1 LTRQSNLLPAGE
13 RSPAG
18 DDSNFSITRRRTR
31 TGERVIVNALFLC
44 AVLSIAVTVGII
56 AVLLV
61 DTVDFFRESSLGQF
75 LTGTVWAPG
84 QGAGEAGQ
92 YGVLPLINGT
102 LMIGFGSLV
111 VGLPL
116 GVLTA
121 IYLSEYAS
129 ARVRGV
135 LKPTLEILAGIPT
148 VVVGFFALQFV
159 TPSLLRPIFGEDRVF
174 IFNAAAG
181 SIAVGLMILP
191 IIASIS
197 EDAMRAVPASLREAA
212 YGLGSTK
219 RQVSLRVVVPAA
231 LSGIAASVILAF
243 SRAVGETMAVT
254 IAAGNSPKITAN
266 FFTSIQTLTASI
278 AQTVRGEV
286 AAGTVRYN
294 ALFALG
300 MTLFLMTLVMN
311 LVSARI
317 VRRYRQVYS

>member
-1 LTRQSNLLPAGE
+1 VLGIE
-13 RSPAG
+13 
-18 DDSNFSITRRRTR
+18 RRRSR
-31 TGERVIVNALFLC
+31 TGEQVVVKALFAC
-44 AVLSIAVTVGII
+44 AVLSVAVTVGIV

-61 DTVDFFRESSLGQF
+61 DAVAFFRESSLGGF
-75 LTGTVWAPG
+75 LTGTAWAPG
-84 QGAGEAGQ
+84 QGAGVGGR
-92 YGVLPLINGT
+92 YGVLPLVNGT
-102 LMIGFGSLV
+102 LMIGLGSLV

-116 GVLTA
+116 GLLTA
-121 IYLSEYAS
+121 IYLAEYAS
-129 ARVRGV
+129 DRVRGV

-148 VVVGFFALQFV
+148 VVVGFFALQFI
-159 TPSLLRPIFGEDRVF
+159 TPSLLRPLFGEERVF

-212 YGLGSTK
+212 YGLGSTR

-254 IAAGNSPKITAN
+254 IAAGNSPKMTLN

-278 AQTVRGEV
+278 AQTVSGEA

-300 MTLFLMTLVMN
+300 MMLFVITLVMN
-311 LVSARI
+311 LISARI
-317 VRRYRQVYS
+317 VRRFRQVYA

>member
-1 LTRQSNLLPAGE
+1 MLGIE
-13 RSPAG
+13 
-18 DDSNFSITRRRTR
+18 RRRSR
-31 TGERVIVNALFLC
+31 TGEQVVVKALFAC
-44 AVLSIAVTVGII
+44 AVLSVAVTVGIV

-61 DTVDFFRESSLGQF
+61 DAVDFFRESSLAGF

-84 QGAGEAGQ
+84 QGAGEGGR
-92 YGVLPLINGT
+92 YGVLPLLNGT
-102 LMIGFGSLV
+102 LMIGLGSLV

-116 GVLTA
+116 GLLTA
-121 IYLSEYAS
+121 IYLAEYAS
-129 ARVRGV
+129 DRVRGV
-135 LKPTLEILAGIPT
+135 LKPTLEILAGVPT
-148 VVVGFFALQFV
+148 VVVGFFALQFI
-159 TPSLLRPIFGEDRVF
+159 TPSLLRPIFGEERVF

-181 SIAVGLMILP
+181 AIAVGLMILP

-212 YGLGSTK
+212 YGLGSTR

-254 IAAGNSPKITAN
+254 IAAGNSPKMTLN

-278 AQTVRGEV
+278 AQTVSGEA

-294 ALFALG
+294 ALYALG
-300 MTLFLMTLVMN
+300 MVLFVITLAMN
-311 LVSARI
+311 LISARI
-317 VRRYRQVYS
+317 VRRFRQVYS

>member
-1 LTRQSNLLPAGE
+1 MATTPPEL
-13 RSPAG
+13 
-18 DDSNFSITRRRTR
+18 SIARRKAR
-31 TGERVIVNALFLC
+31 TGERLIVNALFVC
-44 AVLSIAVTVGII
+44 AVLSVAVTVGII

-61 DTVDFFRESSLGQF
+61 DTVEFFRESSLLEF

-84 QGAGEAGQ
+84 RGAGVGGR
-92 YGVLPLINGT
+92 YGVLPLVNGT
-102 LMIGFGSLV
+102 LMIGLGSLV

-116 GVLTA
+116 GLVTA

-129 ARVRGV
+129 SRVRNV

-148 VVVGFFALQFV
+148 VVIGFFALQFI
-159 TPSLLRPIFGEDRVF
+159 TPTLLRPLLGAERVF
-174 IFNAAAG
+174 IFNAASG
-181 SIAVGLMILP
+181 CIAVGLMILP

-197 EDAMRAVPASLREAA
+197 EDAMRAVPGSLREAA
-212 YGLGSTK
+212 FGLGSTR
-219 RQVSLRVVVPAA
+219 RQVSVRVVVPAA
-231 LSGIAASVILAF
+231 LSGIAASVILGL

-254 IAAGNSPKITAN
+254 IAAGNSPKMTLD

-278 AQTVRGEV
+278 AQTVGGEV
-286 AAGTVRYN
+286 SSGTPRYN
-294 ALFALG
+294 ALFAVG

>member
-1 LTRQSNLLPAGE
+1 V
-13 RSPAG
+13 
-18 DDSNFSITRRRTR
+18 SIARRKVR
-31 TGERVIVNALFLC
+31 TGERVIVNALFVC
-44 AVLSIAVTVGII
+44 AVLSVAVTVGIV

-61 DTVDFFRESSLGQF
+61 DAVEFFRESSLVDF

-84 QGAGEAGQ
+84 QGGGEGGQ

-102 LMIGFGSLV
+102 LMIGVGAIV

-121 IYLSEYAS
+121 IYLSEYANP
-129 ARVRGV
+129 RVRGV

-148 VVVGFFALQFV
+148 VIVGYFALQFI
-159 TPSLLRPIFGEDRVF
+159 TPSLLRPIFGDERVF

-197 EDAMRAVPASLREAA
+197 EDAMRSVPSSLREAG
-212 YGLGSTK
+212 YGLGSSK

-254 IAAGNSPKITAN
+254 IAAGNSPKIT
-266 FFTSIQTLTASI
+266 FDYFTSIQTLTAAI
-278 AQTVRGEV
+278 AQTVSGEA

-300 MTLFLMTLVMN
+300 LTLFVITLAMN
-311 LVSARI
+311 LISARI
-317 VRRYRQVYS
+317 VRRFRQVYS

>member
-1 LTRQSNLLPAGE
+1 M
-13 RSPAG
+13 
-18 DDSNFSITRRRTR
+18 SIARRKVR
-31 TGERVIVNALFLC
+31 TGERAIVNALFVC
-44 AVLSIAVTVGII
+44 AVLSVAVTVGIV

-61 DTVDFFRESSLGQF
+61 DAVEFFRESSLVDF
-75 LTGTVWAPG
+75 LTGTTWAPG
-84 QGAGEAGQ
+84 QGGGEGGQ

-102 LMIGFGSLV
+102 LMIGVGSIV

-121 IYLSEYAS
+121 IYLSEYANP
-129 ARVRGV
+129 RVRGV

-148 VVVGFFALQFV
+148 VIVGYFALQFI
-159 TPSLLRPIFGEDRVF
+159 TPSLLRPIFGDERVF

-197 EDAMRAVPASLREAA
+197 EDAMRSVPASLREAG
-212 YGLGSTK
+212 YGLGSSK

-254 IAAGNSPKITAN
+254 IAAGNSPKMT
-266 FFTSIQTLTASI
+266 FDYFTSIQTLTAAI
-278 AQTVRGEV
+278 AQTVSGEA

-300 MTLFLMTLVMN
+300 LTLFVITLAMN
-311 LVSARI
+311 LISARI
-317 VRRYRQVYS
+317 VRRFRQVYS

>member
-1 LTRQSNLLPAGE
+1 MASTPPEL
-13 RSPAG
+13 
-18 DDSNFSITRRRTR
+18 SITRRKAR
-31 TGERVIVNALFLC
+31 TGERLIVNALFAC

-61 DTVDFFRESSLGQF
+61 DTVEFFRESSIVEF

-84 QGAGEAGQ
+84 QGAGVGGL
-92 YGVLPLINGT
+92 YGVWPLINGT
-102 LMIGFGSLV
+102 LMIGVGSIV

-129 ARVRGV
+129 PRVRRV

-148 VVVGFFALQFV
+148 VVVGFFALQFI
-159 TPSLLRPIFGEDRVF
+159 TPDLLRPIFGADRVF

-197 EDAMRAVPASLREAA
+197 EDAMRAVPSSLREAA
-212 YGLGSTK
+212 FGLGSTR

-231 LSGIAASVILAF
+231 LSGIAASVILGF

-254 IAAGNSPKITAN
+254 IAAGNSPKMTLN
-266 FFTSIQTLTASI
+266 FFESIQTLTASI
-278 AQTVRGEV
+278 AQTVNGEV

-300 MTLFLMTLVMN
+300 MTLFLMTLAMN
-311 LVSARI
+311 LISARI

>member
-1 LTRQSNLLPAGE
+1 VSIPARKARMGE
-13 RSPAG
+13 Q
-18 DDSNFSITRRRTR
+18 
-31 TGERVIVNALFLC
+31 VIINALFAC
-44 AVLSIAVTVGII
+44 AVLSVAVTVGII
-56 AVLLV
+56 AVLLFDAV
-61 DTVDFFRESSLGQF
+61 EFFRESSLFDF
-75 LTGTVWAPG
+75 LTGTTWAPG
-84 QGAGEAGQ
+84 QGGGEGGQ

-102 LMIGFGSLV
+102 LMIGVGSIV

-121 IYLSEYAS
+121 IYLSEYANP
-129 ARVRGV
+129 RVRGV

-148 VVVGFFALQFV
+148 VIVGYFALQFI
-159 TPSLLRPIFGEDRVF
+159 TPSLLRPIFGEDQVF
-174 IFNAAAG
+174 VFNAAAG

-197 EDAMRAVPASLREAA
+197 EDAMRSVPASLREAA
-212 YGLGSTK
+212 FGLGSTE
-219 RQVSLRVVVPAA
+219 RQVSLRVVGPAA

-254 IAAGNSPKITAN
+254 IAAGNSPKMTLD

-278 AQTVRGEV
+278 AQTVSGEA

-300 MTLFLMTLVMN
+300 LTLFVITLAMN
-311 LVSARI
+311 LISARI
-317 VRRYRQVYS
+317 VRRFRQVYS

>member
-1 LTRQSNLLPAGE
+1 LSLASR
-13 RSPAG
+13 RS
-18 DDSNFSITRRRTR
+18 R
-31 TGERVIVNALFLC
+31 TGERVVIGALFAC

-56 AVLLV
+56 AVLVV
-61 DTVDFFRESSLGQF
+61 DAVEFFRESSLVDF
-75 LTGTVWAPG
+75 LTGTNWAPG
-84 QGAGEAGQ
+84 QGRGEGGQ
-92 YGVLPLINGT
+92 YGVLPLLNGT
-102 LMIGFGSLV
+102 LMIGIGAVV

-116 GVLTA
+116 GLLTA

-129 ARVRGV
+129 PRVRGV

-148 VVVGFFALQFV
+148 VIVGYFALQFV
-159 TPSLLRPIFGEDRVF
+159 TPSLLRPIFGDDRVF

-197 EDAMRAVPASLREAA
+197 EDAMRSVPASLREAA

-254 IAAGNSPKITAN
+254 IAAGNSPKIT
-266 FFTSIQTLTASI
+266 FDYFTSIQTLTAAI
-278 AQTVRGEV
+278 AQTVSGE
-286 AAGTVRYN
+286 ASAGTVRYN

-300 MTLFLMTLVMN
+300 LALFAITLIMN
-311 LVSARI
+311 VISGRI
-317 VRRYRQVYS
+317 VRRFRQVYS

>member
-1 LTRQSNLLPAGE
+1 LTPQPDSTPTIARRRARPGE
-13 RSPAG
+13 RA
-18 DDSNFSITRRRTR
+18 
-31 TGERVIVNALFLC
+31 IVNALFLC
-44 AVLSIAVTVGII
+44 AALSIAVTVGIV

-61 DTVDFFRESSLGQF
+61 DTVEFFRSSSLGRF
-75 LTGTVWAPG
+75 LTGTTWAPG
-84 QGAGEAGQ
+84 QGAGEDGM
-92 YGVLPLINGT
+92 YGVLPLVNGT
-102 LMIGFGSLV
+102 LMIGLGSLV

-129 ARVRGV
+129 NRLRSV

-159 TPSLLRPIFGEDRVF
+159 TPTLLRPLFGDDWVF
-174 IFNAAAG
+174 VFNAAAG

-254 IAAGNSPKITAN
+254 IAAGNSPKMTGN

-286 AAGTVRYN
+286 AAGTVRYD
-294 ALFALG
+294 ALFAVG
-300 MTLFLMTLVMN
+300 TALFLMTLAMN
-311 LVSARI
+311 LISTRI